1 MLKVAVEAVGGLFSG
16 TPEPAVS
23 EDFYQDENLKL
34 IEEEQVPES
43 QKAGT
48 VRHRSSV
55 RRKVIT
61 ILQAFSADNDIFWF
75 R

>member
-23 EDFYQDENLKL
+23 EDFYQDEKLKL

-43 QKAGT
+43 EKAGT
-48 VRHRSSV
+48 VTDSV
-55 RRKVIT
+55 RHKVIT